1 MKVSSAPCTAFPRRG
16 ESSFTFQRCLLAIF
30 LATTVFLLFTF
41 SDACVLPPPFKAL
54 ELVSKPKPYYEVGEE
69 ITYKCK
75 AGYDQLLGLLTI
87 ATCEPNHTWVPI
99 SDDACIKRKC
109 TYLEGP
115 KNGRVEYIN
124 SSHVWGAQVH
134 FICSDGFYLVGK
146 QVVRC
151 VLKGEYPEWDSQVP
165 QCEKVLC
172 SPPPKIKDGKYTFS
186 DIEVFEYMEAVTYS
200 CNKIPGGEE
209 LSLVGKSELY
219 CAGNGVWSSN
229 PPECKVV
236 RCPFPEVENGKQLSG
251 FGKKFSYQATV
262 VFECIQGYYMN
273 GSNTVVC
280 SSASTWDPPLP
291 TCLKGPKPTHPK
303 KPSVHNYP
311 GYPNP
316 TEGLFDDEFAKW
328 IMVLIILISIVGVAI
343 IFLWLYRY
351 FQRRKKKGKANIRAQ
366 YNTYQ
371 KRSSTPAEQT
381 A

>member
-1 MKVSSAPCTAFPRRG
+1 
-16 ESSFTFQRCLLAIF
+16 
-30 LATTVFLLFTF
+30 
-41 SDACVLPPPFKAL
+41 ACVLPPPFQAL

-75 AGYDQLLGLLTI
+75 AGYDQLLGFLTI

-99 SDDACIKRKC
+99 SDDACIRRKC
-109 TYLEGP
+109 TYLGGP
-115 KNGRVEYIN
+115 KNGRVEYPN

-134 FICSDGFYLVGK
+134 FICSDGFYLIGK
-146 QVVRC
+146 PIVHC
-151 VLKGEYPEWDSQVP
+151 VLKGEYPEWDGKIP
-165 QCEKVLC
+165 QCEKILC

-200 CNKIPGGEE
+200 CDKIPGGEE
-209 LSLVGKSELY
+209 LSLVGQSELY
-219 CAGNGVWSSN
+219 CAGNGVWSSS

-251 FGKKFSYQATV
+251 FGKKFSYKATV
-262 VFECIQGYYMN
+262 VFECIQGFYMN

-291 TCLKGPKPTHPK
+291 TCLKG
-303 KPSVHNYP
+303 
-311 GYPNP
+311 YPNP

-328 IMVLIILISIVGVAI
+328 IIVLIVLISLVGVAI

-351 FQRRKKKGKANIRAQ
+351 FQRRKKGKADIRAQ

-371 KRSSTPAEQT
+371 KRSTTPAEQR
-381 A
+381 